1 MDIIKQILNVS
12 DIKLLDKVK
21 AFIASCKNEE
31 ESALAKENCI
41 TVDLQRE
48 IDEASQEYLFS
59 PYNSARQ
66 NHLRH
71 LQRRGSSPHRKSRG
85 TL

>member
-21 AFIASCKNEE
+21 AFIASCKKEE

-48 IDEASQEYLFS
+48 IDEARQEYK
-59 PYNSARQ
+59 N
-66 NHLRH
+66 
-71 LQRRGSSPHRKSRG
+71 GE
-85 TL
+85 TLHFKGAKEAQQWMESL